1 MIPNPFKI
9 VFETASAITGTARN
23 LYSLLFLTFLIV
35 PSSLVYCGPR
45 FTVESVNCLLLI
57 LWLLIPFLM
66 LGAGMAAL
74 SIWRIVLS
82 TAFLVAWVPAVVF
95 SFPIWLPLIDG
106 FSTNI
111 DPVFQLVDEQKQ
123 NGGSRIRH
131 YKLQIAGLAI
141 EKETLESEIIPGL
154 KWVEIREQNINN

>member
-23 LYSLLFLTFLIV
+23 LYTLLFLTFLCV
-35 PSSLVYCGPR
+35 PSSLIYCGPR
-45 FTVESVNCLLLI
+45 FTSESVNCLFFI

-74 SIWRIVLS
+74 SIWRIVVS
-82 TAFLVAWVPAVVF
+82 TAFLVAWVPTIVF

-106 FSTNI
+106 FSKNC
-111 DPVFQLVDEQKQ
+111 DPVFQLMDEQTQ
-123 NGGSRIRH
+123 HGGGKTRH
-131 YKLQIAGLAI
+131 YKLEVAGLAI
-141 EKETLESEIIPGL
+141 QKETFETDIIPGL
-154 KWVEIREQNINN
+154 KWVEIREQHIDN